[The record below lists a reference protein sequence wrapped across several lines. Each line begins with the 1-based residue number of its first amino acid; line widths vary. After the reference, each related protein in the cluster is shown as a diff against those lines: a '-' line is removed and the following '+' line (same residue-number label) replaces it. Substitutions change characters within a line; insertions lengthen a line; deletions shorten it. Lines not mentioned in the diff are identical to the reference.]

1 MAAAATYK
9 HGDPLMV
16 DYVPSVATPAGSV
29 IVLSATAGIC
39 CMVTHTDIAANVL
52 GAASIG
58 GGFYDG
64 VNFNNAV
71 NGTKVYWD
79 AANSRFTTTATS
91 NALFG
96 FVAEGGGGGVS
107 STCTVFHWPLI

>member
-9 HGDPLMV
+9 HGDPQMA
-16 DYVPSVATPAGSV
+16 DYTPSVATPAGSV
-29 IVLSATAGIC
+29 IVLSVTAGIC

-52 GAASIG
+52 GSASIG
-58 GGFYDG
+58 GGFYDV
-64 VNFNNAV
+64 VNFSNAV

-79 AANSRFTTTATS
+79 ATNSRVTTVATS

-96 FVAEGGGGGVS
+96 FVAENGNGGVS
-107 STCTVFHWPLI
+107 SICTVYHWPFI